1 MTMFDEGHPVK
12 TPVHERDEDDNQQ
25 NTFEGDDTMQGGTLT
40 DEFMKIKKDPRDA
53 NIQKLETSN
62 KVKLLQNVN

>member
-12 TPVHERDEDDNQQ
+12 TPVQERDEDYNQQ